1 MDAMENLLTRRSVR
15 TFKPD
20 MVPREVLE
28 QIVRAGTYAPTGM
41 NRQSPIILAVTN
53 PALRDRL
60 SRMNAAVMGR
70 DGDPFYGAPVVL

>member
-15 TFKPD
+15 KFKPD

-41 NRQSPIILAVTN
+41 N
-53 PALRDRL
+53 
-60 SRMNAAVMGR
+60 
-70 DGDPFYGAPVVL
+70 